1 MTQQIDVHDQA
12 SYDALQAKLV
22 PLWRSIERLN
32 TDEQTIVVVPSADI
46 DVELA
51 PSELQAYEERYLFL
65 LFLLRQPRARMIYVT
80 GQAIPPDII
89 DYYFDLMPGVIGSH
103 ARKRL
108 FFVSPMEA
116 TDRPVSAKILD
127 RPRLVKR
134 IRDLIIDT
142 DRAHL
147 VPFMTTWADREL
159 AMRLGIPMYG
169 ADPKDAH
176 LGTKS
181 EGRRLFKEAGIDHPF
196 GSEGL
201 QTPDDI
207 VSAAVELHAR
217 RPNATRAMI
226 KHNDGVSGFGNAML
240 DLSDLPTGATEA
252 REIRRR
258 VDRLPV
264 DTHAGSVD
272 QYLDTMASEGGIIEE
287 MIAGEDL
294 PSPSVQLRITPL
306 GKVEVLST
314 HDQILGGNSGQVF
327 IGSRFPANPEY
338 SVQISTSA
346 RRVGEILK
354 QRGVIGRFAIDF
366 MMTPLLGGIWA
377 DHAIELNLRKG
388 GTTHPFL
395 TLQFLTD
402 GTYDEFTGRFI
413 APSGQEKFYVA
424 SDHVRADGLSRLTPQ
439 DLLDIALM
447 HNLHFDQARQ
457 VGSVFHMLSALPT
470 HGYVGVTS
478 VGTSASDAQD
488 RYDHVVEVLTQEA
501 TVAHRCGEPPKGRDM
516 T

>member
-1 MTQQIDVHDQA
+1 MPMTQQIDAHDQDA
-12 SYDALQAKLV
+12 YDELQAKLV

-80 GQAIPPDII
+80 GQEISPDIV

-127 RPRLVKR
+127 RPRLIER
-134 IRDLIIDT
+134 IRDLIIDP

-181 EGRRLFKEAGIDHPF
+181 EGRRLFSEAGIDHPF
-196 GSEGL
+196 GAEDIRK
-201 QTPDDI
+201 PEDI
-207 VSAAVELHAR
+207 VSGAVRLIAHR
-217 RPNATRAMI
+217 SSATSAMI
-226 KHNDGVSGFGNAML
+226 KHNEGVSGFGNAVL
-240 DLSDLPTGATEA
+240 DLSDLPGGVAGVV
-252 REIRRR
+252 EIRRR
-258 VDRLPV
+258 IDLLPV
-264 DTHAGSVD
+264 DKHAGSV
-272 QYLDTMASEGGIIEE
+272 QHYLETLASEGGIVEE

-294 PSPSVQLRITPL
+294 PSPSVQMRITPL
-306 GKVEVLST
+306 GRVEVLST
-314 HDQILGGNSGQVF
+314 HDQILGGDSGQVF

-338 SVQISTSA
+338 SVQISISA
-346 RRVGEILK
+346 RRVGEILAE
-354 QRGVIGRFAIDF
+354 RGVIGRFAIDF
-366 MMTPLLGGIWA
+366 MMTPRDDGGWA

-402 GTYDEFTGRFI
+402 GTYDESTGKFI
-413 APSGQEKFYVA
+413 APNGQEKFYVA

-447 HNLHFDQARQ
+447 HGLNFDQARQ

-470 HGYVGVTS
+470 HGYVGITS
-478 VGTSASDAQD
+478 VGDSPTDAQV
-488 RYDHVVEVLTQEA
+488 RYDRAVDILTQEA
-501 TVAHRCGEPPKGRDM
+501 IAEYGPRANDTRHD
-516 T
+516 

>member
-1 MTQQIDVHDQA
+1 MTQQFNVHDQA
-12 SYDALQAKLV
+12 AYDELQAKLI
-22 PLWRSIERLN
+22 PLWTSIERLN

-80 GQAIPPDII
+80 GQAIPPEII

-127 RPRLVKR
+127 RPRVIQR

-181 EGRRLFKEAGIDHPF
+181 EGRRLFREAGIEHPY
-196 GSEGL
+196 GAEDL
-201 QTPDDI
+201 RTPDD
-207 VSAAVELHAR
+207 VVRAAMAVLEQRPHA
-217 RPNATRAMI
+217 ASVMV
-226 KHNDGVSGFGNAML
+226 KHNEGVSGFGNAML
-240 DLSDLPTGATEA
+240 DLSNLPPGVAEA
-252 REIRRR
+252 AEIRRR

-264 DTHAGSVD
+264 DTRSGSVAH
-272 QYLDTMASEGGIIEE
+272 YLETLASEGGIVEE
-287 MIAGEDL
+287 MIT
-294 PSPSVQLRITPL
+294 V
-306 GKVEVLST
+306 
-314 HDQILGGNSGQVF
+314 

-338 SVQISTSA
+338 SVQISNRA
-346 RRVGEILK
+346 RRVGEILVRK
-354 QRGVIGRFAIDF
+354 GVIGRFAIDF
-366 MMTPLLGGIWA
+366 MMTPLDSGGWA
-377 DHAIELNLRKG
+377 HHAIELNLRKG

-402 GTYDEFTGRFI
+402 GTYDESTGRFI
-413 APSGQEKFYVA
+413 APNGQEKFYIA
-424 SDHVRADGLSRLTPQ
+424 SDHVRTDGLSRLTPQ

-447 HNLHFDQARQ
+447 HGLHFDQARQ

-478 VGTSASDAQD
+478 VGNSPTDAQE
-488 RYDHVVEVLTQEA
+488 RYDHVVEVLTQESSA
-501 TVAHRCGEPPKGRDM
+501 AY
-516 T
+516 